1 MSHPVMTSAYPCL
14 EDGPQSVMEKAL
26 LEEFLQRKGYSLVTL
41 RKLPESEARAFMVE
55 ACNYASLVMA
65 QMESAAHIRESIHL
79 PE

>member
-1 MSHPVMTSAYPCL
+1 MSDQLNPTPYPCF

-26 LEEFLQRKGYSLVTL
+26 LEEYLQRKGYSLATL
-41 RKLPESEARAFMVE
+41 RNLPESQARALMVE

-65 QMESAAHIRESIHL
+65 QVESAAHIRESIHL